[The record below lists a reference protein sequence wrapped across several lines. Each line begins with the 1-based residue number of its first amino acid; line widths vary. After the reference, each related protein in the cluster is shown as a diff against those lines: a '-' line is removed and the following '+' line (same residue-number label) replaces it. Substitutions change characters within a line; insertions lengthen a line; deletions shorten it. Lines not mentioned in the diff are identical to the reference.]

1 MRDAQLQPG
10 EVTLELGY
18 GSGID
23 LLLAAPQ
30 VEPTGKVIGL
40 DLAPERNGMSGEEG
54 PSGRSR
60 ALEILGERY
69 VKGELTKEQYEQM
82 SQDIT
87 K

>member
-1 MRDAQLQPG
+1 MMFLP
-10 EVTLELGY
+10 
-18 GSGID
+18 
-23 LLLAAPQ
+23 LLL
-30 VEPTGKVIGL
+30 IGL
-40 DLAPERNGMSGEEG
+40 VVLAVWLARQRNGMSGEG